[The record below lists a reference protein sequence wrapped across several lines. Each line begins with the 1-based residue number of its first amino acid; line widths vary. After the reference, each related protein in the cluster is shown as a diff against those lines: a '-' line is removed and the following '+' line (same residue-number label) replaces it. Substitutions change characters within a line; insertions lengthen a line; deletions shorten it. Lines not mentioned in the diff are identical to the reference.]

1 MVVVAVVV
9 TGGGR
14 VVVVATSAT
23 AAVVVAGGRVA
34 GGAER
39 AGAVSA
45 AGPEPHPAAG
55 ISRAAKA
62 ASVEMR
68 RAGRLNVT
76 GVPGARQGRR

>member
-1 MVVVAVVV
+1 MVVVVVVV

-14 VVVVATSAT
+14 VVVVATSA
-23 AAVVVAGGRVA
+23 AAVVVTGGRVA
-34 GGAER
+34 AGAVR

-45 AGPEPHPAAG
+45 TGPEPHPAAG
-55 ISRAAKA
+55 ISRTAKA
-62 ASVEMR
+62 ARVEMR

>member
-1 MVVVAVVV
+1 MVVVVVVV

-23 AAVVVAGGRVA
+23 VAVVVAGGRVA
-34 GGAER
+34 AGAER

-45 AGPEPHPAAG
+45 AGPEPHPAAS
-55 ISRAAKA
+55 ISRATRA
-62 ASVEMR
+62 EMR
-68 RAGRLNVT
+68 RAGRLNIT